1 MHSYGEHSII
11 DHWFNTYHIPK
22 DGLCVGALSRLS
34 EEVGFY
40 EAGYFW
46 LLQDAVTPVE
56 SMVMDSPIS
65 FAEILGWIPY
75 MWMGHFARI
84 AVLGE
89 AVWMGKT

>member
-1 MHSYGEHSII
+1 MASVLVLYPG
-11 DHWFNTYHIPK
+11 FQRK
-22 DGLCVGALSRLS
+22 F
-34 EEVGFY
+34 GFY

-46 LLQDAVTPVE
+46 LLQDTVTPVE